1 MLHFK
6 KNKRSSRGSQKVENN
21 RAKCKSLTETA
32 APVESVFCGEK
43 EKDLSKMLKKQ
54 KQSQKLRAAREYHTS
69 FESPNMQHVEFFTEH
84 WRKVT
89 NLFGKTEILS
99 D

>member
-6 KNKRSSRGSQKVENN
+6 KNKRSSRGSQKVENS

-32 APVESVFCGEK
+32 APVEPVFCIEK
-43 EKDLSKMLKKQ
+43 EKDLPKMLKKQ
-54 KQSQKLRAAREYHTS
+54 KQSQILWAAREYHTS
-69 FESPNMQHVEFFTEH
+69 FESPHMQHVEFFTEN
-84 WRKVT
+84 WRKMT

>member
-1 MLHFK
+1 
-6 KNKRSSRGSQKVENN
+6 
-21 RAKCKSLTETA
+21 
-32 APVESVFCGEK
+32 
-43 EKDLSKMLKKQ
+43 MLKKQ

-89 NLFGKTEILS
+89 NLFGKRNTFRLKTTS
-99 D
+99 DQAFHCLMHFLKKQGRCLY